1 MKTKLGD
8 SESALAS
15 EQQWNNYTM
24 PIINKMRRVITQSHV
39 AFFFFSGLNK
49 YFGYSWLVGQ
59 QLVLGW
65 FSFWSYLVYSLHWLQ
80 SSSGSTRREW

>member
-24 PIINKMRRVITQSHV
+24 PIINKMRRVIIQSHV
-39 AFFFFSGLNK
+39 AFFFFRS
-49 YFGYSWLVGQ
+49 
-59 QLVLGW
+59 
-65 FSFWSYLVYSLHWLQ
+65 
-80 SSSGSTRREW
+80 